1 MKIVCGRSWVVG
13 FLFVIASAVPLRAD
27 FLFGEPQSLGPV
39 INTPSNEAG
48 ITLSIDSLELYFS
61 SQRPGGL
68 GDYDIWVSTRQ
79 SVNDAWGPPANLG
92 ATVNSPYTELYPC
105 LSSDGLT
112 LYFSD
117 YYSGSPRPGGLGGGD
132 IWMTTRISRD
142 DPWTTPVNLGTPVN
156 STNLDMSPTVSADG
170 LTLVFNSNNRAG
182 GYGSWDVW
190 MSTRAGVQDPWGQP
204 VNLGPAVNSGNWE
217 GESGLSAD
225 GRALV
230 FGSGRTSIVG
240 GVDLWISTRRTLA
253 DPWTAAVHVG
263 AVVNS
268 IRDDGT
274 ARFSP
279 DMRTLYFCSDRP
291 DTLGGYD
298 LYAAPIIPTVDFDGN
313 ETVDIRDL
321 LRLIESWGQDDPMVD
336 IGPAPWGDGRVDAK
350 DLEVLMSS
358 WGQEILS
365 PALVAYWKLDEED
378 GVAVTDSAGANDATV
393 IGAASWQPDA
403 GHVKGALL
411 LDGEDDHISA
421 PAVLNPSKGPFSVF
435 LWAKGGAPGQVL
447 LSQTGGAN
455 WLRAAPSSGA
465 LQTELNEPGRN
476 IMKNLQSSAVIT
488 DGAWHRVGLVRSGAS
503 RALYVDDVEV
513 AREVLAKLPDSGNGF
528 HLGAG
533 GALAAGTFWAG
544 LIDDVR
550 IYSRA
555 VKP

>member
-1 MKIVCGRSWVVG
+1 
-13 FLFVIASAVPLRAD
+13 
-27 FLFGEPQSLGPV
+27 
-39 INTPSNEAG
+39 
-48 ITLSIDSLELYFS
+48 
-61 SQRPGGL
+61 
-68 GDYDIWVSTRQ
+68 
-79 SVNDAWGPPANLG
+79 
-92 ATVNSPYTELYPC
+92 
-105 LSSDGLT
+105 
-112 LYFSD
+112 
-117 YYSGSPRPGGLGGGD
+117 
-132 IWMTTRISRD
+132 
-142 DPWTTPVNLGTPVN
+142 
-156 STNLDMSPTVSADG
+156 
-170 LTLVFNSNNRAG
+170 
-182 GYGSWDVW
+182 
-190 MSTRAGVQDPWGQP
+190 
-204 VNLGPAVNSGNWE
+204 
-217 GESGLSAD
+217 
-225 GRALV
+225 
-230 FGSGRTSIVG
+230 
-240 GVDLWISTRRTLA
+240 
-253 DPWTAAVHVG
+253 
-263 AVVNS
+263 
-268 IRDDGT
+268 
-274 ARFSP
+274 
-279 DMRTLYFCSDRP
+279 
-291 DTLGGYD
+291 
-298 LYAAPIIPTVDFDGN
+298 
-313 ETVDIRDL
+313 
-321 LRLIESWGQDDPMVD
+321 
-336 IGPAPWGDGRVDAK
+336 
-350 DLEVLMSS
+350 MSS

-393 IGAASWQPDA
+393 IGTASWQPDV

-411 LDGEDDHISA
+411 LDGKDDHISA

-550 IYSRA
+550 IYNRA

>member
-411 LDGEDDHISA
+411 LDGKDDHISA